1 MKVNKYR
8 EHYCVK
14 VLSNHIRLFSMGTD
28 QDDSKRP
35 TMPTTNR
42 IFTKINTGDSRLEG
56 LLEIPLTNGIPPCV
70 VICHPNPRAG
80 GNMFNNVVEG
90 VSRSLNSNGI
100 ATLRFNFR
108 GVGSSTGEFADGSS
122 QVSDAIHVL
131 EYTSSLNTV
140 DGSRIGVV
148 GYSFGAGIALES
160 TIESDI
166 VKAVVSIA
174 CPQKHFSTF
183 GTVEIVQPKLLICGD
198 RDHDFPASQF
208 NFLSAR
214 FTKPCQSEIL
224 TGADHFFRGHEPVL
238 GDLASDFFL
247 GIL

>member
-1 MKVNKYR
+1 
-8 EHYCVK
+8 
-14 VLSNHIRLFSMGTD
+14 MGTD
-28 QDDSKRP
+28 PDDSKRP

-42 IFTKINTGDSRLEG
+42 IFTKINTGDSHLEG
-56 LLEIPLTNGIPPCV
+56 LLEIPLTNEIPPCV

-90 VSRSLNSNGI
+90 ISGSLNSNGI

-108 GVGSSTGEFADGSS
+108 GVGNSTGEFGDGTSE
-122 QVSDAIHVL
+122 VSDAIYVL

-166 VKAVVSIA
+166 VKAGVSIA

-224 TGADHFFRGHEPVL
+224 TGADHFFR
-238 GDLASDFFL
+238 
-247 GIL
+247 